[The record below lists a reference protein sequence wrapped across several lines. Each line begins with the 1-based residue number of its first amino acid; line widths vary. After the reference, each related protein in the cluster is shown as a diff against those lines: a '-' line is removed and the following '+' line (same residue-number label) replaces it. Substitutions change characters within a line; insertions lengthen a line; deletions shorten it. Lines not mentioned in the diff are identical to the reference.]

1 MVADPELHPASQGPL
16 QVRRLAVPVV
26 QAAAAAAAEVAVA
39 GDDRGDAAR
48 CVSSVWITSIT
59 LTISP

>member
-26 QAAAAAAAEVAVA
+26 QAAAAAAEVAVG

>member
-26 QAAAAAAAEVAVA
+26 QAAAAAVEVAVG